1 MARYFAGLP
10 VMANDFTVHLRQS
23 GISFEVGPR
32 ESILTAMSRAGV
44 YHPYACAAGICGA
57 CEATVVSGE
66 PDHRDYI
73 LTDSQRDE
81 GKRIVLCV
89 SRSLSEVLELDL

>member
-1 MARYFAGLP
+1 MAIDR
-10 VMANDFTVHLRQS
+10 FTVHLRES
-23 GISFEVGPR
+23 EISFEVGPR

-44 YHPYACAAGICGA
+44 YHPYACVAGICGA
-57 CEATVVSGE
+57 REATVLSGE

-73 LTDSQRDE
+73 LTNAQRGQ

-89 SRSLSEVLELDL
+89 SRSLSPELVLDL